1 MLNRTLRPLALTLP
15 LLVGGATLTALPT
28 PARAEADAAVDFRI
42 PAGPLSRCLN
52 RFADQAGIYLGGAG
66 ELTAGKQCAGLDGR
80 YTARAGLAELL
91 AGTGLVARFSD
102 ARTATLESA
111 DDGNALEPVSVSAAP
126 PVGPDTGYLA
136 ERTLVATKTSVP
148 LSETPR
154 SVSVATRERMED
166 QGAKTLTE
174 VLGYMP
180 GIYAP
185 PMAAGDSLAGDF
197 FFIRGFNATDYGYGL
212 YRDGLRVQPNR
223 YDTTTEP
230 YGLERVEVFRG
241 PSSILYGENAPGG
254 IVNLVSKRPTLEGR
268 GEVRASYGS
277 HDRRQLAVD
286 VSGPL
291 AGNEAVLGRLV
302 MLGRDSDTQTKH
314 VPDDRVY
321 IAPSLTLVLSE
332 DDRLTFMGSYQKDKT
347 KLELGLPAAGT
358 LLDNPNGELD
368 GDAMIGHPDWDNFDR
383 EFWTLGYEYRHWF
396 NDRWDFRQNA
406 RYMESRVQRN
416 EIWWQPLNDGGF
428 GTDVMTRAYDRF
440 NEARTL
446 SVDNQ
451 LEGTLYSGDFKHN
464 LLFGLSYDRTSWAQE
479 WEAGMGDTINIF
491 DPQWSAEPVM
501 IQAQQDATTR
511 QSMTGLY
518 SQWHGHYGN
527 WIGLVGGRYDT
538 VDNEYEDKVSGTD
551 LDTDDEAFTWQT
563 GLMYQ
568 FDNGVSPYLSYAT
581 SFTPVQQISSG
592 IGTLDPITGEQVEAG
607 VKVAPPGARTQV
619 AVSVYDL
626 RKEDDVIFD
635 GNAGDYLQVGES
647 RSKGAELEVTADVSE
662 RLRLTASYTYTD
674 ARVTDNGPSSSTDED
689 RQMVF
694 VPRNQAS
701 AWASYRFQE
710 GGLAGLRL
718 GGGLRYIGETYAYT
732 SLYGT
737 LETDAVT
744 LADLSLAYPFA
755 AGWKAELNVSN
766 LFDKEFFTGCNN
778 AGRCYFGAE
787 RTLQGSVSYR
797 W

>member
-15 LLVGGATLTALPT
+15 LLVGGTTLTTLPT

-66 ELTAGKQCAGLDGR
+66 TLTAGKQCAGLNGR

-102 ARTATLESA
+102 ADTATLENA

-126 PVGPDTGYLA
+126 PVGPDDGYLA
-136 ERTLVATKTSVP
+136 GRSLVATKTSVP

-154 SVSVATRERMED
+154 SVSVTTRDRMDD

-185 PMAAGDSLAGDF
+185 PMAAGDGLAGDY

-241 PSSILYGENAPGG
+241 PTSILYGENAPGG
-254 IVNLVSKRPTLEGR
+254 IVNLVSKRPTAEPR
-268 GEVRASYGS
+268 GEVRATYGS
-277 HDRRQLAVD
+277 HNRRQLAVD

-291 AGNEAVLGRLV
+291 ANNDAVQGRLV
-302 MLGRDSDTQTKH
+302 MLGRNADTQTKH

-347 KLELGLPAAGT
+347 MIELGLPAAGT
-358 LLDNPNGELD
+358 LLNNPNGELD
-368 GDAMIGHPDWDNFDR
+368 SDAMIGHPDWDRFDR

-396 NDRWDFRQNA
+396 SDRWDFRQNA

-416 EIWWQPLNDGGF
+416 EIWWRPFDDGAY
-428 GTDVMTRAYDRF
+428 GTLVPTYAYDRF
-440 NEARTL
+440 NEAHTL
-446 SVDNQ
+446 AVDNQ
-451 LEGTLYSGDFKHN
+451 LEGTLYSGGFKHN
-464 LLFGLSYDRTSWAQE
+464 LLFGLSYDRTSWAQQWDVGE
-479 WEAGMGDTINIF
+479 GDIINIF
-491 DPQWSAEPVM
+491 DPRWSSEPTTTG
-501 IQAQQDATTR
+501 AQQDATTR
-511 QSMTGLY
+511 QSITGLY
-518 SQWHGHYGN
+518 SQWQGHYGN
-527 WIGLVGGRYDT
+527 WIALVGGRYDT
-538 VDNEYEDKVSGTD
+538 VDGDYEDKVPNTD

-568 FDNGVSPYLSYAT
+568 FGHGVSPYLSYAT
-581 SFTPVQQISSG
+581 SFTPVQQLSSG
-592 IGTLDPITGEQVEAG
+592 IETLDPITGEQVEVG
-607 VKVAPPGARTQV
+607 MKMAPPGSGTQV

-626 RKEDDVIFD
+626 RKEDDVVFD
-635 GNAGDYLQVGES
+635 GSQGDYRQVGES
-647 RSKGAELEVTADVSE
+647 RSKGAELEVTADVNE

-674 ARVTDNGPSSSTDED
+674 ARITENAPSPAEED

-701 AWASYRFQE
+701 AWASYHFQE
-710 GGLAGLRL
+710 GAVAGLRV

-732 SLYGT
+732 KFYGT

-755 AGWKAELNVSN
+755 GGWKAELNVSN

-778 AGRCYFGAE
+778 AARCYFGAE
-787 RTLQGSVSYR
+787 RSLLGSLSYR